1 MAVDCPAQG
10 CDFEGMVDAV
20 AGHIGGKTD
29 NLHAGVVPD
38 RVGGGLP
45 SENSTGLST
54 TQIVVIVAVVVLVFA
69 VEINPS
75 GEASRAREEDRREG
89 VARGAF

>member
-1 MAVDCPAQG
+1 MSAECSAPE
-10 CDFEGMVDAV
+10 CDFAGAVDAV

-29 NLHAGVVPD
+29 DLHAGVVPD
-38 RVGGGLP
+38 RVDDLP

-69 VEINPS
+69 VEITPS
-75 GEASRAREEDRREG
+75 GEASRAREEDPLEE
-89 VARGAF
+89 VYA